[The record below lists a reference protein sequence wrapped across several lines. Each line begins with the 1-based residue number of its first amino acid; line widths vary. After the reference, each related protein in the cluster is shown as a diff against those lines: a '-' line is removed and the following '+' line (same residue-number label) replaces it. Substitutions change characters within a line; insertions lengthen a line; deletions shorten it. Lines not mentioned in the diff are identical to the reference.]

1 MKRDP
6 ELVRVQRYLEGL
18 DPVEVA
24 FRSCACLDQAQRGDL
39 VARFNQVF
47 GACTPPLTMAFIGEQ
62 S

>member
-1 MKRDP
+1 MKLEP
-6 ELVRVQRYLEGL
+6 ELVRVQRHLEGL
-18 DPVEVA
+18 DHVEVA
-24 FRSCACLDQAQRGDL
+24 FRACACLGTAERARL